1 MIGLAL
7 FALII
12 PFMLISMLI
21 SQNTGPQGMPSQV
34 EGIHPVLLNA
44 YGQAADRATEIES
57 DCQGMRWSILAGIG
71 QKESN
76 HAQGSSISADGDTDP
91 RIIGPRLDG
100 SGAGG
105 NTTAFPDTDLGVW
118 DGDDEFDRAVGP
130 MQFIPSSWVIYGQDG
145 NGDGEKDPHN
155 VFDATLAA
163 VAHLCGNG
171 PWDFTKRD
179 DLRQA
184 LWNYN
189 NSNSYVDS
197 VLSNID
203 NYDSMTVVFM
213 GDGNISHHAS
223 NVPATGATYQCA
235 PHGGATQLTCLGYQ
249 AVMDNFSHVNW
260 GAHCTRS
267 SADDHGAG
275 RACDFMTNH
284 RADKGNSSEN
294 ANGDTLALW
303 MITNHEQLGIDY
315 VIWRQ
320 SIWNPTWTECPAYRT
335 DRTDNWYNSVPD
347 MPGGKWCGME
357 DRGDDTQNHND
368 HVHVSFT
375 H

>member
-12 PFMLISMLI
+12 PFMLISMLT

-44 YGQAADRATEIES
+44 YGQAADRASEIES

-76 HAQGSSISADGDTDP
+76 HALGSSISASGDTDP

-118 DGDDEFDRAVGP
+118 DGDTDYDRAVGP

-189 NSNSYVDS
+189 NSNAYVES

-235 PHGGATQLTCLGYQ
+235 PHGELP
-249 AVMDNFSHVNW
+249 S
-260 GAHCTRS
+260 
-267 SADDHGAG
+267 
-275 RACDFMTNH
+275 
-284 RADKGNSSEN
+284 
-294 ANGDTLALW
+294 
-303 MITNHEQLGIDY
+303 
-315 VIWRQ
+315 
-320 SIWNPTWTECPAYRT
+320 
-335 DRTDNWYNSVPD
+335 
-347 MPGGKWCGME
+347 
-357 DRGDDTQNHND
+357 
-368 HVHVSFT
+368 
-375 H
+375 